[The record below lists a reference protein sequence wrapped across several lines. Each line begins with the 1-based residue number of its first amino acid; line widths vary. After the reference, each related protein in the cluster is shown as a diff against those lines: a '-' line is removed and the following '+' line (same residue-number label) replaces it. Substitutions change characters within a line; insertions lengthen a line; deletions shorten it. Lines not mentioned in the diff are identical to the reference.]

1 MAGVR
6 EEELNLK
13 DGSVLIDLIE
23 KVALKYGEG
32 ASNYLFK
39 KSTKKIDPAIQFLIN
54 GINVQKIH
62 FQNTKLKEGD
72 VIAIIPPIGGG

>member
-6 EEELNLK
+6 EEELKVK
-13 DGSVLIDLIE
+13 DGSALISLIM
-23 KVALKYGEG
+23 KVALKYCEE
-32 ASNYLFK
+32 AFNYLFV

-62 FQNTKLKEGD
+62 GQDTKLKEGD